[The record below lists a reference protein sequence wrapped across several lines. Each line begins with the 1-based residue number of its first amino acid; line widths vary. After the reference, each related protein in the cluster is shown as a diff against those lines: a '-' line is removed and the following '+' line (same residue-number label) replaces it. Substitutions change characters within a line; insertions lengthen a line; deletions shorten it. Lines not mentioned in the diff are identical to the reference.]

1 MSLIKYSRHSNN
13 NGGNKLGKVA
23 FYTLG
28 CKVNQ
33 YETEAMIEAFDKKG
47 YEIVS
52 YDGYADIYIIN
63 TCTVTNMGDRKSR
76 QIIRRALD
84 YNKNAFIAVVGCY
97 SQIAPQEVLEIDG
110 VQLVLGTDNR
120 SKIVELVEDAIEKSD
135 KTNAVT
141 DIMQID
147 KFEEMDISQYK
158 NRTRAFIKI
167 QEGCDQYCSYC
178 IIPYARG
185 HVRSRN
191 AESIL
196 EEVKRLAQSG
206 FAEIVLTGIHIG
218 SYGKDL
224 NNISLIDMIEK
235 IHEINGIERIR
246 MSSVEPKTLDDNFIQ
261 RLSKLKKICQHFH
274 LSMQS
279 GCDETLKRMNRKY
292 TTDEY
297 REVVNNLRKIFS
309 EVAITTDVIV
319 GFPGETDEEFQK
331 TLDFVDEIAFSAMHI
346 FKYSPRKGTPAAIY
360 KNQVSSKIKEE
371 RSTKLITLAKSKER
385 EFIRRF
391 LGKEFNV
398 LFEQELKE
406 QKGFYEGLTH
416 NYIRVIAESSQE
428 INGRILNVVLKDVKN
443 EHAIGKLIMDEVI

>member
-1 MSLIKYSRHSNN
+1 M
-13 NGGNKLGKVA
+13 GKVA

-261 RLSKLKKICQHFH
+261 RLSKLTKICQHFH